1 MFKYEATRK
10 HIRPQYTDKNSTQTL
25 KEGLKEYYTV
35 NPKVTQ
41 PDTMP
46 SDFAK
51 ILLAHDVSH
60 VILGCD
66 TNMYDELKLLP
77 LTFWTSD
84 FNFCEYLKHR
94 QHPAVDLMYRD
105 MVKQHGILWLYGSIL
120 FVLPRLL
127 PEIVVIWLKTRKFR
141 NYYPF
146 FDYQPWLERSLL
158 DIRQEF
164 GLLKF
169 IK

>member
-1 MFKYEATRK
+1 MSKQ
-10 HIRPQYTDKNSTQTL
+10 IRPQYTDRNSTQTL
-25 KEGLKEYYTV
+25 REGLEEYYAA

-46 SDFAK
+46 PDFAK

-84 FNFCEYLKHR
+84 FKFRDYLKHR
-94 QHPAVDLMYRD
+94 QNPAVDVMYQD
-105 MVKQHGILWLYGSIL
+105 MIKQHGILWLYSSIFL
-120 FVLPRLL
+120 VLPRLL
-127 PEIVVIWLKTRKFR
+127 PEIVVIWFKTRKYR
-141 NYYPF
+141 KYYPF
-146 FDYQPWLERSLL
+146 FDYQPLLEQSLL
-158 DIRQEF
+158 SIRQEF
-164 GLLKF
+164 GLLEL
-169 IK
+169 IKSV